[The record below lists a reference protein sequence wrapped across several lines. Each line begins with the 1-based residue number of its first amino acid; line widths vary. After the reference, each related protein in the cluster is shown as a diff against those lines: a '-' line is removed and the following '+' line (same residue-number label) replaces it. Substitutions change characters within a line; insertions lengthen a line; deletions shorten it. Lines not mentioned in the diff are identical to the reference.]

1 MKMKICTTLF
11 LAALL
16 VERSGW
22 SQTKVKLNVNYPAI
36 SGVIAGLWVAAE
48 ANYFDKYGLD
58 AKLIYIPTALQAT
71 RVIMSGDAPIG
82 LSGGTPVVNAALG
95 GAELVMIGGI
105 ANVPAF
111 YIMAASEIKSVA
123 DLRGK
128 TLGVTRFGSS
138 TDFALR
144 YLLQKQGMN
153 PDKDVN
159 ILQMGGMPELA
170 AALSKK
176 LIAAAPLSAPTHVR
190 ARSAGALPLVD
201 LAKAGIYFPQTA
213 VVTRRS
219 YLKTNREIVV
229 NFFKAYS
236 EGTQRLI
243 HEKSLGKK
251 IIQKYTRDDSDEI
264 IEASWQYAVDYIA
277 RPPYI
282 PREGI
287 VETLKLSTVPE
298 AKKANP
304 DQFIDN
310 SVVKELDDAGF
321 FRQIGMR

>member
-1 MKMKICTTLF
+1 MKIKLCAALF
-11 LAALL
+11 LVTLL
-16 VERSGW
+16 NG
-22 SQTKVKLNVNYPAI
+22 QTVWCQAKLKLNINYPAI

-58 AKLIYIPTALQAT
+58 VKLIYIPTALQAT
-71 RVIMSGDAPIG
+71 RVIMSGDSPIG

-95 GAELVMIGGI
+95 GAELIMVGGV

-111 YIMAASEIKSVA
+111 YIMALPEIKTVA

-219 YLKTNREIVV
+219 FLKTNREIIV

-243 HEKSLGKK
+243 NDKPLGKK
-251 IIQKYTRDDSDEI
+251 IIQKYTHDNSDEI

-298 AKKANP
+298 ARKANP

>member
-1 MKMKICTTLF
+1 M
-11 LAALL
+11 
-16 VERSGW
+16 
-22 SQTKVKLNVNYPAI
+22 KLNILMVLIASLLPGQIGWCQGTHKLNINYPAI

-48 ANYFDKYGLD
+48 ANYFTKYGLD

-71 RVIMSGDAPIG
+71 RVIMSGDSPIG

-95 GAELVMIGGI
+95 GAELVMIGGV

-111 YIMAASEIKSVA
+111 YIMANPEIKTIA
-123 DLRGK
+123 DLKGK

-144 YLLQKQGMN
+144 YLLQKHGMN

-170 AALSKK
+170 AALSKR

-219 YLKTNREIVV
+219 YLKANREVV
-229 NFFKAYS
+229 ANFFRGYS
-236 EGTQRLI
+236 EGLQRLI
-243 HEKSLGKK
+243 NDKIFAKK
-251 IIQKYTRDDSDEI
+251 IIQKYTRDTNEEI
-264 IEASWQYAVDYIA
+264 LEASWQYAVDYIA

-282 PREGI
+282 PKEGI

-298 AKKANP
+298 ARKANP

-310 SVVKELDDAGF
+310 SVVKELNDAGF
-321 FRQIGMR
+321 FRQIGMQK